1 VVEVEAPTA
10 AVAAEVST
18 VAGVGASTA
27 AVEGGS
33 IARVVADIVEVVP
46 SGPRGLSAEEV
57 TAAARLADQRQ
68 ATTERTGIRTADSV
82 RRAA

>member
-1 VVEVEAPTA
+1 MVEVEAPTVAVA
-10 AVAAEVST
+10 AVSTVAAEV
-18 VAGVGASTA
+18 STA

-33 IARVVADIVEVVP
+33 IARGVADIVEVVP
-46 SGPRGLSAEEV
+46 SGPRGLSAEAV
-57 TAAARLADQRQ
+57 TAAARVADQRQ

>member
-1 VVEVEAPTA
+1 MVEVEAPTVAVA
-10 AVAAEVST
+10 AVSTVAAEV
-18 VAGVGASTA
+18 STA

-57 TAAARLADQRQ
+57 TAAARVADQRQ